1 MGVVSSG
8 AQRSGAAPEGR
19 VTVSLAGGGRRGV
32 LAFAS
37 MEAIKEHASAFDG
50 LLREIR
56 PLAEAFTRAGHRL
69 YLVGGIVRDGLCG
82 LERVDLDIDLT
93 TDALPDEVEAIMRS
107 QRPSA
112 LWLQGKRF
120 GTIGARF
127 PGPDGKDRAYEVTTH
142 RSEAY
147 EQGSRKPEVEYS
159 SDIVADLSR
168 RDFTVNAMA
177 VDAMSP
183 PGAAVLVDPF
193 SGLADLRAGRLRT
206 PLDPD
211 VSFTDDPLRML
222 RAARFVSGHGLVADP
237 PVLEAIR
244 RLRDRLGIVSAE
256 RIRDEFSKLMLS
268 ERPIAG
274 LVLLSDTSL
283 LQVFASPL
291 AGLMTDAVLLQ
302 RVGVVLERCP
312 VELGVR
318 LAALFALALGDDTRA
333 DEITHAWALELRYP
347 VDECARVRSLLRLRA
362 EFPSDDEPRA
372 VRGFVR
378 NAGHLLAAAQVLVS
392 LTDDGDGRSLA
403 VRDAINRL
411 EKTEGL
417 DMTPSLDGAAVMEH
431 LGVGPGRDIGDAL
444 KMLAEVRLV
453 AGPVGPDEER
463 RRLDGWWAE
472 RQLRT

>member
-1 MGVVSSG
+1 MEVV
-8 AQRSGAAPEGR
+8 EE
-19 VTVSLAGGGRRGV
+19 V
-32 LAFAS
+32 
-37 MEAIKEHASAFDG
+37 ASAFDA

-56 PLAEAFTRAGHRL
+56 PLAEAFGRAGHRV

-107 QRPSA
+107 QRPTA
-112 LWLQGKRF
+112 MWLQGKRF
-120 GTIGARF
+120 GTVGARF
-127 PGPDGKDRAYEVTTH
+127 PGRDGDDRAFEVTTH
-142 RSEAY
+142 RSDAY
-147 EQGSRKPEVEYS
+147 ESGSRKPEVEYS
-159 SDIVADLSR
+159 GDIVADLSR

-177 VDAMSP
+177 VDARSL
-183 PGAAVLVDPF
+183 PGTAVLVDPF

-206 PLDPD
+206 PLDPE

-237 PVLEAIR
+237 VVLEAIR

-256 RIRDEFSKLMLS
+256 RIRDEFSKLLLS
-268 ERPIAG
+268 ERPAAG
-274 LVLLSDTSL
+274 LTLLADTSL
-283 LQVFASPL
+283 LGVFASPL
-291 AGLMTDAVLLQ
+291 VGLMTDAVLLQ
-302 RVGVVLERCP
+302 RVGVVLEKCP

-333 DEITHAWALELRYP
+333 DEIAHAWALELRYP
-347 VDECARVRSLLRLRA
+347 VDVRARVRSLLRLRA
-362 EFPSDDEPRA
+362 EFPSDDEPRT

-378 NAGHLLAAAQVLVS
+378 SAGPLLSAAQALVS
-392 LTDDGDGRSLA
+392 LTDDEDGRSSA
-403 VRDAINRL
+403 VRNAIDRL

-431 LGVGPGRDIGDAL
+431 LRVGPGRDIGDAL

-453 AGPVGPDEER
+453 EGPVGPDEER